1 MPSTIGAIL
10 LFLSV
15 FTVGILW
22 ATRDETHGAS
32 AHGNAPGEHGKSH

>member
-22 ATRDETHGAS
+22 ATRDETRGAG
-32 AHGNAPGEHGKSH
+32 AHGDGAREHGSGH

>member
-22 ATRDETHGAS
+22 ATRDETSHRDSAS
-32 AHGNAPGEHGKSH
+32 HDSGSH